1 MVKTRSKNQART
13 ERPRGPRV
21 WPTAEPARTERVT
34 PLASSP
40 TSWGSNAH
48 PKPTRAKKKA
58 RVQQT
63 GSNLPVT
70 TTKFPDQLIE
80 GVYTKALLDSGAQVT
95 LIYRDFY
102 EKHLKHIPLQ
112 KLKDL
117 EIWGIG
123 TEKLPYDG
131 YLQVKSEIGSEV
143 IGQSG
148 GCDALAIVCPRPSG
162 ANRSSMIVGTN
173 TDLVRRLLTPMVLEE
188 GSTKGVHPM
197 LRPVYQ
203 RMVEEQKA
211 PAEVGHLWRLEGT
224 EKVLQSGEVASFR
237 ASVKL
242 NGSQPG
248 PYVVLETDFNHGS
261 EAGVEVIP
269 EIISTR
275 ALKRTRG
282 RVSVSVC
289 NVSDSPVVLKARM
302 PIVQVASATPLSPTG
317 LGGGVDKEIPDV
329 RFYPKDAPI
338 SPEWKKRFQSQVLKW
353 RDLFSKDEFDLGLAK
368 STEHRIR
375 LQEDKPFRERSRRV
389 PLGDLDLRE
398 QLNELQRT
406 KVIQESRSPYA
417 SPIVMVR
424 KKNGS
429 VRLCI
434 DYRTLNQ
441 RTIPDQYATPRI
453 ADALQCLSGAK
464 WFSVLDLRSGYH
476 QIPMHP
482 EDKEKTAFICPLGFF
497 EFNRMPQGLM
507 GAPATFQRLMEKT
520 VGDMNLIEVLV
531 YLDDIIVFGK
541 TLEEHEQRLE
551 KVLKRL
557 HEEGLKLSLEK
568 CQFCLPSVTYLGHV
582 VSAEG
587 VSTDP
592 RKLEAVASWPR
603 PRNVTEL
610 RSFLGFCS
618 YYRRFVGGFAKI
630 AQQLNKLLQ
639 KEDAEEGHKA
649 TDRNSSAPGPR
660 KARESI
666 QGEWTSQCEG
676 AFVKL
681 KESLSWLT
689 QILTSRTN
697 CMWMPVE
704 KV

>member
-1 MVKTRSKNQART
+1 
-13 ERPRGPRV
+13 
-21 WPTAEPARTERVT
+21 
-34 PLASSP
+34 
-40 TSWGSNAH
+40 
-48 PKPTRAKKKA
+48 
-58 RVQQT
+58 
-63 GSNLPVT
+63 
-70 TTKFPDQLIE
+70 
-80 GVYTKALLDSGAQVT
+80 
-95 LIYRDFY
+95 
-102 EKHLKHIPLQ
+102 
-112 KLKDL
+112 
-117 EIWGIG
+117 
-123 TEKLPYDG
+123 
-131 YLQVKSEIGSEV
+131 
-143 IGQSG
+143 
-148 GCDALAIVCPRPSG
+148 
-162 ANRSSMIVGTN
+162 MIVGTN
-173 TDLVRRLLTPMVLEE
+173 TDLVRRLLTPIVLEE

-197 LRPVYQ
+197 LCPVYQ

-211 PAEVGHLWRLEGT
+211 PTEVGCLWRLQNLLCS
-224 EKVLQSGEVASFR
+224 LQSGEVASFR

-269 EIISTR
+269 EIISIK

-282 RVSVSVC
+282 KVSVSVC
-289 NVSDSPVVLKARM
+289 NVSDSPVVPKARM
-302 PIVQVASATPLSPTG
+302 PIWQVASATPLSPTD
-317 LGGGVDKEIPDV
+317 LGGGVDKET
-329 RFYPKDAPI
+329 PI
-338 SPEWKKRFQSQVLKW
+338 SPEWKKRLQSQVLKW
-353 RDLFSKDEFDLGLAK
+353 RDLFSKDEFDVGLAK

-375 LQEDKPFRERSRRV
+375 LQEDKPFRESSRRV
-389 PLGDLDLRE
+389 PLGDLDDLRE

-406 KVIQESRSPYA
+406 KVIQESRSQYA

-434 DYRTLNQ
+434 DYRTLNR

-453 ADALQCLSGAK
+453 EDALQCLSGAK

-482 EDKEKTAFICPLGFF
+482 EEKEKTAFICPLGFF
-497 EFNRMPQGLM
+497 EFNRMPQGLT
-507 GAPATFQRLMEKT
+507 GAPATFQRLLEKT

-630 AQQLNKLLQ
+630 AQPLNKLLQ
-639 KEDAEEGHKA
+639 KEDTEEGHKVS
-649 TDRNSSAPGPR
+649 DQNPDAPGPR

-676 AFVKL
+676 AFLNL
-681 KESLSWLT
+681 KESLTRAPVLAYADPHKPYELHVDASREGLGGVLYQEYGGLLRPVAYVSRSLT
-689 QILTSRTN
+689 PS
-697 CMWMPVE
+697 
-704 KV
+704 

>member
-1 MVKTRSKNQART
+1 MHTQNLH
-13 ERPRGPRV
+13 GPRKRPGYSKLGLSV
-21 WPTAEPARTERVT
+21 
-34 PLASSP
+34 LI
-40 TSWGSNAH
+40 
-48 PKPTRAKKKA
+48 RA
-58 RVQQT
+58 
-63 GSNLPVT
+63 
-70 TTKFPDQLIE
+70 TKFPDQLIGPSPIVPIQVE

-102 EKHLKHIPLQ
+102 ERHLKHIPLQ

-131 YLQVKSEIGSEV
+131 YLQVKLEMGSEV
-143 IGQSG
+143 VGQSG
-148 GCDALAIVCPRPSG
+148 GYDALAIVCPRPPG

-173 TDLVRRLLTPMVLEE
+173 TDLVRRLLTPIVLEE
-188 GSTKGVHPM
+188 GPTKGVHPM
-197 LRPVYQ
+197 LRSIYQ

-211 PAEVGHLWRLEGT
+211 PAEVGRLWRLGGT
-224 EKVLQSGEVASFR
+224 EKVLQAGEVASFR

-269 EIISTR
+269 EIISTK

-302 PIVQVASATPLSPTG
+302 PIGQVESATPLSTD
-317 LGGGVDKEIPDV
+317 LGGGVDKEIPDE

-338 SPEWKKRFQSQVLKW
+338 SSEWKKRLQSQVLKW
-353 RDLFSKDEFDLGLAK
+353 RELFSKDEFDVGLAK
-368 STEHRIR
+368 STEHCIR

-389 PLGDLDLRE
+389 PLGDLDDLRE

-434 DYRTLNQ
+434 DYRTLNR

-453 ADALQCLSGAK
+453 EDALQCLSGAK

-497 EFNRMPQGLM
+497 EFNRMPQGLT

-568 CQFCLPSVTYLGHV
+568 CQVCLPSVTYLGHV

-603 PRNVTEL
+603 PRNV
-610 RSFLGFCS
+610 
-618 YYRRFVGGFAKI
+618 
-630 AQQLNKLLQ
+630 
-639 KEDAEEGHKA
+639 
-649 TDRNSSAPGPR
+649 
-660 KARESI
+660 
-666 QGEWTSQCEG
+666 
-676 AFVKL
+676 
-681 KESLSWLT
+681 
-689 QILTSRTN
+689 
-697 CMWMPVE
+697 
-704 KV
+704 